1 MKKPA
6 AHFSPVE
13 FKALQIT
20 STLETGKPLD
30 FGGLAGNFDKQ
41 GLSFGLLQWNIKSG
55 SLQPLLKD
63 FIRLSPVKFAEIFG
77 DHAESFRDLLFNK
90 SPKEQMQFA
99 LSINDSKN
107 HIIEPWKTY
116 FTNLGNDPDMQTI
129 QIRAAKDRL
138 RIAAKYMP
146 EFGFK
151 TERAFA
157 FLFDIVTQHGSNW
170 LKTKNRGKMIAAR
183 LSQFG
188 DEKAIMRIIAEILST
203 TVKPTFAKNV
213 LERRTVIIEG
223 HGKIGKRQFDLKRDY
238 KLCDEIIRS

>member
-90 SPKEQMQFA
+90 SPNFTPTFIFDELYFSKKSLTSAVGFSVVFFK
-99 LSINDSKN
+99 LSISSN
-107 HIIEPWKTY
+107 IC
-116 FTNLGNDPDMQTI
+116 
-129 QIRAAKDRL
+129 
-138 RIAAKYMP
+138 
-146 EFGFK
+146 
-151 TERAFA
+151 
-157 FLFDIVTQHGSNW
+157 FLFN
-170 LKTKNRGKMIAAR
+170 
-183 LSQFG
+183 
-188 DEKAIMRIIAEILST
+188 
-203 TVKPTFAKNV
+203 
-213 LERRTVIIEG
+213 
-223 HGKIGKRQFDLKRDY
+223 
-238 KLCDEIIRS
+238 